1 MEYGKYQEGLYSGV
15 DQKALVQLA
24 LSGFADFGF
33 LDISGWSDS
42 DGDDIELAEV
52 FGTEKL
58 FRAVKST
65 QATAGTLYVKTLN
78 HYNDGYVPY
87 PMAAREKDNL
97 LTPITH
103 IRKSGSI
110 SGVIV
115 FWQNIG

>member
-1 MEYGKYQEGLYSGV
+1 MEYGKFQPGLYSGV
-15 DQKALVQLA
+15 DQKSLTQLA

-33 LDISGWSDS
+33 LDIDGWSES

-52 FGTEKL
+52 FGTGKL

-65 QATAGTLYVKTLN
+65 DSSAGTLYVKTLN
-78 HYNDGYVPY
+78 NYSDGYVPY
-87 PMAAREKDNL
+87 PLAAIEKDNL

-103 IRKSGSI
+103 VRKSGSI